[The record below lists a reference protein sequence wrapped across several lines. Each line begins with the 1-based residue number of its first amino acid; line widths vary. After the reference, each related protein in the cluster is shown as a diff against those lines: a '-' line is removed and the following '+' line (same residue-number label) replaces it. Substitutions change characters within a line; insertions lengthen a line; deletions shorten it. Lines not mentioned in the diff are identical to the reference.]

1 MVSENKTRY
10 TVTLSNNLAQSVDT
24 LCEQMGVTRSQFIAM
39 AVGEK
44 VMQYNKSTEI
54 ATELLGKF
62 ADTFKP
68 MA

>member
-10 TVTLSNNLAQSVDT
+10 TVTLSNNLAESVDK

-54 ATELLGKF
+54 ASELIGKY
-62 ADTFKP
+62 AASIKP
-68 MA
+68 TT